1 MIYIRLKGGL
11 GNQLFEY
18 AAARYLQCKLKSEE
32 LVLDISEYNSDTL
45 RKFSL
50 DNFQI
55 APFKKQ
61 DINRRKPYIKNW
73 HVMILYQID
82 VLVNKQDTI
91 QKRILF
97 EKILKYPIQSIGIVK
112 NSFSNDRYSRILL
125 RNKNIYMSGY
135 FQAED
140 FFPEFH
146 QILKKDLRIKKPL
159 VGEKKV
165 FLEKIINSNAVCIHI
180 RLGDYKR
187 NKLHMVCTKKYYLQS
202 VKVMKERYP
211 DAVFFVFSDEIEVV
225 KEECGFEEKFYYEPI
240 GCKDY
245 ETLELMRSCKHFI
258 MSNSSL
264 SWWAQYLSTNIFKT
278 VIAPDVWFNDSAYP
292 TRMYQEGWIV
302 LPVR

>member
-1 MIYIRLKGGL
+1 MIYIRITGGL

-18 AAARYLQCKLKSEE
+18 AAARYLQLKQHDDE
-32 LVLDISEYNSDTL
+32 LVLDLSEYNHNNL

-61 DINRRKPYIKNW
+61 DINRLRPYIKNW
-73 HVMILYQID
+73 HVTILYQIIT
-82 VLVNKQDTI
+82 LVNKQDSI

-97 EKILKYPIQSIGIVK
+97 EKILKYPLQSIGIVK
-112 NSFSNDRYSRILL
+112 NSFSNDRYCRILL

-140 FFPEFH
+140 FFPKF
-146 QILKKDLRIKKPL
+146 QQVLIKDLRIKKPL
-159 VGEKKV
+159 IGEKQI
-165 FLEKIINSNAVCIHI
+165 FLDKIMNSNAVCIHI
-180 RLGDYKR
+180 RLGDYKKNR
-187 NKLHMVCTKKYYLQS
+187 LHMVCTKKYYLQS
-202 VKVMKERYP
+202 VKVMKESYP
-211 DAVFFVFSDEIEVV
+211 DAVFYVFSDEIEVV
-225 KEECGFEEKFYYEPI
+225 KEEYDFGEKFYYEPI

-245 ETLELMRSCKHFI
+245 ETLELMRNCKHFI

-264 SWWAQYLSTNIFKT
+264 SWWAQYLSTNTDKT
-278 VIAPDVWFNDSAYP
+278 VIAPDVWFNDSAYS